1 MCNRELLF
9 LKFRSTDST
18 QVSEGL
24 WLTFCLDP
32 LVAGAAKFI
41 PLTPFSEVPSPA
53 FAAFAAGDRAWLGWP
68 MLGATLITHS
78 GSRHEVVYCKWLGHE
93 IVDQERIKMP
103 LPSTFPLHQWEVSL
117 MGLPPGGGWQHN
129 PSPTY
134 GFVDAAKVL
143 NWEPIVCIGLRTW
156 RPTYLYV
163 SEVQS
168 RSQPKRAKRMHE
180 KPPLGV
186 GEPLFANNTHVWSF
200 GN

>member
-103 LPSTFPLHQWEVSL
+103 LPSTFPLHQWEVSF

-143 NWEPIVCIGLRTW
+143 NWEPKNI
-156 RPTYLYV
+156 PQQQK
-163 SEVQS
+163 EV
-168 RSQPKRAKRMHE
+168 RHLE
-180 KPPLGV
+180 
-186 GEPLFANNTHVWSF
+186 
-200 GN
+200 

>member
-9 LKFRSTDST
+9 LKFRSTDSA

-103 LPSTFPLHQWEVSL
+103 LPSTFPLHQWEVSF

-168 RSQPKRAKRMHE
+168 PVAANPRGLNVCTRSPRWE
-180 KPPLGV
+180 
-186 GEPLFANNTHVWSF
+186 
-200 GN
+200 